1 MPELFSVADELARK
15 LKDCGIEDQ
24 VRISLVKEAGND
36 RCQRSIKTS
45 SAAAAINALG
55 LLIQDLARELQVP
68 VVHIISVLAVVL
80 MGPDEKEVDHGTADA

>member
-1 MPELFSVADELARK
+1 MPDLLSVTDELARELRK
-15 LKDCGIEDQ
+15 RGAEDW
-24 VRISLVKEAGND
+24 VSISLIKEAGSDNC
-36 RCQRSIKTS
+36 RRSIETS
-45 SAAAAINALG
+45 SPAAAINALG